1 MRREIW
7 IWVCFGVNWKERQKL
22 VGIAINI
29 ADTLKT
35 FPGEMAE

>member
-1 MRREIW
+1 VLIGKR
-7 IWVCFGVNWKERQKL
+7 GKKL